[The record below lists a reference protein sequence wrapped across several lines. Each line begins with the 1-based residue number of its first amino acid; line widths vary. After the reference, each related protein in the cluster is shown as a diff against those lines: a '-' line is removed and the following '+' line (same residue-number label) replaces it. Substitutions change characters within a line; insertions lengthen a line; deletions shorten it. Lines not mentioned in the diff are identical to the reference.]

1 MRLPWIGVI
10 SHSNLAVALT
20 RAFSP
25 SFPSWLSPNRLY
37 RSHGHGLIFW
47 QSTIDMI
54 LQVSLPSDGTRALA
68 IRVALPLRVLD
79 EQAIIFGLLTKRQS
93 RISSVFRDAAQQST

>member
-1 MRLPWIGVI
+1 VI
-10 SHSNLAVALT
+10 SHSNLAVALIEP
-20 RAFSP
+20 FPHQSP
-25 SFPSWLSPNRLY
+25 PGYLPNRLY
-37 RSHGHGLIFW
+37 RGHGHGLIFW
-47 QSTIDMI
+47 QSSIDMI

-79 EQAIIFGLLTKRQS
+79 EQAIIFGPFTKRQS